1 MNNHY
6 IRKYWKLTS
15 CGGVKYVNQNLE
27 ILYLVDYGWNVL
39 ERKLEPNQFEGLAL
53 SFIEDIDQEQNNLDA

>member
-39 ERKLEPNQFEGLAL
+39 ERKLEPN
-53 SFIEDIDQEQNNLDA
+53 

>member
-1 MNNHY
+1 MNNHC

-39 ERKLEPNQFEGLAL
+39 ERKLEPNQFEALAL